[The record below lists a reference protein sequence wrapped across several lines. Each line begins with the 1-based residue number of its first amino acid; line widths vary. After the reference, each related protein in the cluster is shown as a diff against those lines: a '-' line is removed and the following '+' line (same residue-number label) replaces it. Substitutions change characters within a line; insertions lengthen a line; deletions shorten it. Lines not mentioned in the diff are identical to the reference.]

1 MKAVMDHV
9 VVNARDVERALEF
22 YSSVIGLE
30 GERVEEWRRGD
41 VLFPSVRLNADTLID
56 IFPPELWDAH
66 KASEEASGDTKPN
79 FDHFCMCV
87 DAGEWDGLRERI
99 AAARVPVELEPTT
112 LWGAHGEGTSMYLRD
127 TDGNRIE
134 VRYYP

>member
-1 MKAVMDHV
+1 MDHV

-22 YSSVIGLE
+22 YGSVIGLE
-30 GERVEEWRRGD
+30 GERVEEWRRGE

-56 IFPPELWDAH
+56 IFPPELWRAHQSSSDA
-66 KASEEASGDTKPN
+66 SDEARAGVKSN

-87 DAGEWDGLRERI
+87 DAREWDGLRERI
-99 AAARVPVELEPTT
+99 AEAHVPVEMEPTT

-127 TDGNRIE
+127 TDGNRVE